1 MLEINK
7 IYKEDCLVGMQRIDD
22 KSIDCII
29 CDLPYGCTRN
39 PYDVTI
45 PFEPLWEQYK
55 RIIKDNGAIILFA
68 QGMFTAKLMLSN
80 EKMWR
85 YNLIWKKGDRMITGM
100 LFWDKVLIIA
110 FIIFALAI
118 ITGILYVNV
127 PLIQLWMIRKLNW
140 LIEKLEAFNNR
151 MSDFDKYDEEW
162 MVYEKWKATNL

>member
-1 MLEINK
+1 M
-7 IYKEDCLVGMQRIDD
+7 
-22 KSIDCII
+22 
-29 CDLPYGCTRN
+29 P
-39 PYDVTI
+39 DV
-45 PFEPLWEQYK
+45 
-55 RIIKDNGAIILFA
+55 
-68 QGMFTAKLMLSN
+68 
-80 EKMWR
+80 
-85 YNLIWKKGDRMITGM
+85 WKKGDRMITGM